1 MICDNCCAPSKC
13 LIYHEN
19 ANICIECSTMVREAR
34 EANEAHEAC
43 QVCGMNCGNTCLDIF
58 TRSLQIF

>member
-1 MICDNCCAPSKC
+1 MICDNCCIQSNC

-19 ANICIECSTMVREAR
+19 ANICIECSTMAH
-34 EANEAHEAC
+34 EAHEAC